1 MGDQIAS
8 SPYPVLDRKSAAK
21 YGPWAVITGA
31 SDGTGESYAR
41 QLASLGINIMLIAR
55 RGPLLNAVAKD
66 LEQAYR
72 VKTRVLV
79 QDLMAPNAAD
89 EILKASSDLDVGLY
103 VSNAGADGVGASF
116 LDHPPAR
123 WRGMIRMNVDT
134 VMELTHGFATKMIA
148 RGRGGI
154 LLMSSGSALGGLP
167 WLTIY
172 AATKSFELLFAEG
185 LWAEVREMK
194 ADIDILTVL
203 APLMDTPCY
212 RRNIA
217 GTHFDVAQEAW
228 HPDDIVRTAL
238 SSLPHGPVLMF
249 TTNPGPNDMEAEERE
264 RRERVLAVAAVGK
277 SFFKL
282 EA

>member
-8 SPYPVLDRKSAAK
+8 PPYPALDRKSAAK

-55 RGPLLNAVAKD
+55 RGPLLNAVAKE
-66 LEQAYR
+66 LEETHG

-89 EILKASSDLDVGLY
+89 EILKASWDLDVGLY

-116 LDHPPAR
+116 LDHPATR

-134 VMELTHGFATKMIA
+134 VMELTHGFATKMIV
-148 RGRGGI
+148 RGSGGI
-154 LLMSSGSALGGLP
+154 LLMSSGSAVGGLP

-172 AATKSFELLFAEG
+172 AATKSFEMVFAEG
-185 LWAEVREMK
+185 LWAELMEAK
-194 ADIDILTVL
+194 ADVDILVVL

-217 GTHFDVAQEAW
+217 GTHFDVAQEPW
-228 HPDDIVRTAL
+228 RPDDVVRRAL
-238 SSLPHGPVLMF
+238 STLPHGPVLML
-249 TTNPGPNDMEAEERE
+249 TTNPGPNDMQVEERA

-277 SFFKL
+277 SFFK
-282 EA
+282 